1 MSQEIILGVVLAVA
15 VFFIISGYNVVPLLV
30 LFMLGSVLYIGLQR
44 KGLVN
49 SSFFAEV
56 PAGGQINFTDVGGQA
71 TAINELME
79 AMNFINEKDKIGHLG
94 IRPLKGI
101 LLTGPPGTGKTLLAK
116 AAATY
121 TDSLFF
127 ATSGSEFVEMYA
139 GVGAQ
144 RVRNL
149 FRQAR
154 KKAKQQSKRRAI
166 IFIDEIEVL
175 GAKRGSHANH
185 MEYDQ
190 TLNQLLVEMDGL
202 EPENDCQILVIAAT
216 NRVDMIDAA
225 LLRPGR
231 FDRIVQVQLPDKEG
245 RLQILQLHTKNK
257 PLGDDVA
264 LEAIAKDTFGFS
276 GAHLESLA
284 NEAAIMAFREG
295 QATISQR
302 HFKEAID
309 KVMLGEKL
317 ERKPGEQELQRVA
330 IHETGHALI
339 SELERPG
346 SVAHVTIV
354 PRGQAMGYMRQSPE
368 QDSYMQT
375 KTQLE
380 SQIRIAL
387 AGAVAEEL
395 ILQEKSTGA
404 ANDIKEAIKLAKRLI
419 ACGLSELGIVD
430 GEQSGDLVSGA
441 VRSIIAQQEQK
452 VKQVLSNYRL
462 LLQQVASLL
471 RQEENLSGEELRAY
485 LQHFRTIA

>member
-1 MSQEIILGVVLAVA
+1 MPQEIILGIVLAA
-15 VFFIISGYNVVPLLV
+15 VVFLIITGYNVVPLLV
-30 LFMLGSVLYIGLQR
+30 LIMVGSILYIGLQR
-44 KGLVN
+44 KGLVK

-56 PAGGQINFTDVGGQA
+56 PGGGQITFTDVGGQA

-79 AMNFINEKDKIGHLG
+79 AMNFINEKDQIGHLG

-202 EPENDCQILVIAAT
+202 ETEDDCQLLVIAAT

-231 FDRIVQVQLPDKEG
+231 FDRIVQVELPDKEG

-264 LEAIAKDTFGFS
+264 LEAVAKDTFGFS

-295 QATISQR
+295 QGTISQR

-317 ERKPGEQELQRVA
+317 ERKPGEEELQRVA

-395 ILQEKSTGA
+395 ILQERSTGA

-419 ACGLSELGIVD
+419 TCGLSELGIVD

-452 VKQVLSNYRL
+452 VKQVLGNYRL
-462 LLQQVASLL
+462 LLQRVASLL

>member
-121 TDSLFF
+121 TDSLFL

>member
-1 MSQEIILGVVLAVA
+1 MPQEIIIGMALAMVT
-15 VFFIISGYNVVPLLV
+15 FLIITGYNVVPLLA
-30 LFMLGSVLYIGLQR
+30 LIALATALYFGLQQ
-44 KGLVN
+44 KGLVK

-56 PAGGQINFTDVGGQA
+56 PAEGKISFADVGGQT
-71 TAINELME
+71 TAKNELVE
-79 AMNFINEKDKIGHLG
+79 AMDFINERDKIGRLG

-144 RVRNL
+144 RVRNI

-154 KKAKQQSKRRAI
+154 KKAKQQNKRRAI

-175 GAKRGSHANH
+175 GVKRGSHASH

-202 EPENDCQILVIAAT
+202 RPDDDCQLLVIAAT
-216 NRVDMIDAA
+216 NRLDMIDPA

-231 FDRIVQVQLPDKEG
+231 FDRIVQVDLPDKEG
-245 RLQILQLHTKNK
+245 RLQVLQLHTKNK
-257 PLGDDVA
+257 PLGEDVR
-264 LEAIAKDTFGFS
+264 LEVIAKDTFGFS

-302 HFKEAID
+302 HFKEALD

-317 ERKPGEQELQRVA
+317 DRKPGEKELQRVA

-339 SELERPG
+339 CELERPG

-368 QDSYMQT
+368 QDCYMQT
-375 KTQLE
+375 KSQLE

-387 AGAVAEEL
+387 AGAVAEDL
-395 ILQEKSTGA
+395 ILQERSTGA
-404 ANDIKEAIKLAKRLI
+404 ANDIKEAVKLAKRLI
-419 ACGLSELGIVD
+419 YCGLSELGIVD
-430 GEQSGDLVSGA
+430 GDESGELISGA
-441 VRSIIAQQEQK
+441 VRSIIANQEQK
-452 VKQVLSNYRL
+452 VKQVLGSYRL
-462 LLQQVASLL
+462 VLQQVASLL

-485 LQHFRTIA
+485 LRHFRTIG

>member
-1 MSQEIILGVVLAVA
+1 MPHEYPIGVALAICFFLLISGFNVLPLLALAVLA
-15 VFFIISGYNVVPLLV
+15 G
-30 LFMLGSVLYIGLQR
+30 VLYMGLLR
-44 KGLVN
+44 KGLIKN
-49 SSFFAEV
+49 SFFAEV
-56 PAGGQINFTDVGGQA
+56 PSGGQVSFTDVGGQA
-71 TAINELME
+71 TAKNELME
-79 AMNFINEKDKIGHLG
+79 AMEFIKDREAIGRLG

-144 RVRNL
+144 RVRSL

-154 KKAKQQSKRRAI
+154 EKAKQKNKPRAI

-175 GAKRGSHANH
+175 GVKRGAHASH

-202 EPENDCQILVIAAT
+202 QSDDDCWLLVIAAT
-216 NRVDMIDAA
+216 NRVDMIDPA

-231 FDRIVQVQLPDKEG
+231 FDRIVQVELPDKEG
-245 RLQILQLHTKNK
+245 RLQILELHTRNK
-257 PLGDDVA
+257 PLAADVR
-264 LEAIAKDTFGFS
+264 LEEIAKDTFGFS

-284 NEAAIMAFREG
+284 NEAAIMAFRQGEK
-295 QATISQR
+295 AISQK

-309 KVMLGEKL
+309 KVMLGEKV
-317 ERKPGEQELQRVA
+317 ERKPSEQELQRIA
-330 IHETGHALI
+330 IHETGHALV

-346 SVAHVTIV
+346 SVAHLTIV

-368 QDSYMQT
+368 HDSYMQT

-380 SQIRIAL
+380 SQIRIAI

-395 ILQEKSTGA
+395 LLQERSTGA
-404 ANDIKEAIKLAKRLI
+404 ANDIQEAVKLAKRLI
-419 ACGLSELGIVD
+419 VCGLSELGIVD
-430 GEQSGDLVSGA
+430 GEQSGELIGST
-441 VRSIIAQQEQK
+441 VRSIIAEQEQK
-452 VKQVLSNYRL
+452 VEQILSNYRL
-462 LLQQVASLL
+462 LLQQLASLL
-471 RQEENLSGEELRAY
+471 RHKETLSGEELRAY
-485 LQHFRTIA
+485 LHRFRTIA